1 MSELIQESKYITV
14 QEFLPQW
21 SDLVERF
28 INPTYSQQLEKGLD
42 IWNPK
47 YCLVSEA
54 WDFNRKFGT
63 EKCIKCSNY
72 ATGLEKIN
80 GIWYHQAIEN
90 LRDFYTFKQGL
101 YEHFMESHQ
110 EILLKK

>member
-1 MSELIQESKYITV
+1 MSELIQEEKIQESKYITV

-63 EKCIKCSNY
+63 EKSSMQI
-72 ATGLEKIN
+72 T
-80 GIWYHQAIEN
+80 
-90 LRDFYTFKQGL
+90 
-101 YEHFMESHQ
+101 
-110 EILLKK
+110 LKELSDKE